1 METEILIT
9 VGIIL
14 VLLVLSAFFSGAE
27 TSLTAASI
35 PRMHTLARQGD
46 RRAKLVNEL
55 WSRKERLIGAILL
68 GNNLVNIMASALA
81 TGLLIGLF
89 GDAGVAYATVIMT
102 FLVLV
107 FAEVLPKTYA
117 IHHADRLA
125 LGVAPILKVMVV
137 VLFPITHTL
146 HVLVRGTLKLFGIEM
161 SASLSPEHSEEEL
174 RGAIDLHAGE
184 GKEVRHERAMLRS
197 ILDLADVEVSEI
209 ITHRKQVSSIDV
221 SLPAAEIVSAVLESP
236 HTRLPLWRDE
246 PDNIL
251 GVLHAKA
258 LLRAVQAQPG
268 DLGKLDVLAIA
279 IAPWFIPESTDLL
292 SQLQAFRARHEHF
305 AIVVDEY
312 GEVLG
317 IVTLEDI
324 LEEIVGEIADEHDVV
339 IEGVK
344 VQQDGSIVVD
354 GTVTIRDLN
363 RQFEWQ
369 LPDEEAA
376 TAAGLVLHEARR
388 IPEVGQAFVFHGF
401 RFEILGR
408 QRNQITSIKVRP
420 LDAGAVPRADAGPE
434 TEVPDSDHAG

>member
-1 METEILIT
+1 
-9 VGIIL
+9 
-14 VLLVLSAFFSGAE
+14 
-27 TSLTAASI
+27 
-35 PRMHTLARQGD
+35 
-46 RRAKLVNEL
+46 LVNQL
-55 WSRKERLIGAILL
+55 WARKERLIGAILL

-89 GDAGVAYATVIMT
+89 GNAGVAYATVVMT
-102 FLVLV
+102 LLVLV

-125 LGVAPILKVMVV
+125 LGAAPILRIMVI

-161 SASLSPEHSEEEL
+161 SATLSPEQSEEEL

-184 GKEVRHERAMLRS
+184 GEEERHERAMLRS

-209 ITHRKQVSSIDV
+209 ITHRKQVISIDV
-221 SLPAAEIVSAVLESP
+221 SLPPAEIVSAVMDSP
-236 HTRLPLWRDE
+236 HTRLPLWRDD

-268 DLGKLDVLAIA
+268 ELDKLDVLTVAIP
-279 IAPWFIPESTDLL
+279 PWFIPESTDLL

-344 VQQDGSIVVD
+344 VQKDGSIVVD
-354 GTVTIRDLN
+354 GAVTIRDLN

-408 QRNQITSIKVRP
+408 QRNQITSIKVLP
-420 LDAGAVPRADAGPE
+420 IDQGAEPSTDAEAEPSAAD
-434 TEVPDSDHAG
+434 S

>member
-9 VGIIL
+9 IGIIL
-14 VLLVLSAFFSGAE
+14 LLLVLSAFFSGAE

-46 RRAKLVNEL
+46 HRAELVNEL
-55 WSRKERLIGAILL
+55 WARKERLIGAILL

-89 GDAGVAYATVIMT
+89 GDAGVAYATVVMT
-102 FLVLV
+102 LMVLV

-125 LGVAPILKVMVV
+125 LGAAPLLRVMVV

-146 HVLVRGTLKLFGIEM
+146 HMLVRGTLKLFGVEM
-161 SASLSPEHSEEEL
+161 SATLSPEQSEEEL

-184 GKEVRHERAMLRS
+184 GEEVRHERAMLRS

-221 SLPAAEIVSAVLESP
+221 NLPPAEIVNAVMDSP
-236 HTRLPLWRDE
+236 HTRLPLWRDD

-258 LLRAVQAQPG
+258 LLRAVQGQPG
-268 DLGKLDVLAIA
+268 DLAELDVLTIA
-279 IAPWFIPESTDLL
+279 IPPWFIPESTDLL

-344 VQQDGSIVVD
+344 LQKDGSIVVD
-354 GTVTIRDLN
+354 GAVTIRDLN

-369 LPDEEAA
+369 LPDDEAA

-388 IPEVGQAFVFHGF
+388 IPEVGQAFVFHNF

-408 QRNQITSIKVRP
+408 QRNQITSIKVLR
-420 LDAGAVPRADAGPE
+420 LGKDEGG
-434 TEVPDSDHAG
+434 G

>member
-1 METEILIT
+1 METDILLTI
-9 VGIIL
+9 GAIL
-14 VLLVLSAFFSGAE
+14 ALLVLSAFFSGSE
-27 TSLTAASI
+27 TSLTASSVL
-35 PRMHTLARQGD
+35 RMHTLARQGNQ
-46 RRAKLVNEL
+46 RAELVNDL
-55 WSRKERLIGAILL
+55 WAQKERLIGAILF

-89 GDAGVAYATVIMT
+89 GDAGVVYATIIMT
-102 FLVLV
+102 LLVLV

-125 LGVAPILKVMVV
+125 LAAAPILRVV
-137 VLFPITHTL
+137 VFVLFPITHTL
-146 HVLVRGTLKLFGIEM
+146 HMLVRGTFKVFGIEM
-161 SASLSPEHSEEEL
+161 SASLSPEQSEEEL
-174 RGAIDLHAGE
+174 RGAIDLHAGDGE
-184 GKEVRHERAMLRS
+184 EMRHERAMLRS

-221 SLPAAEIVSAVLESP
+221 GLKSAEIVNAVIESP

-246 PDNIL
+246 PDNIVA
-251 GVLHAKA
+251 VLHAKA
-258 LLRAVQAQPG
+258 LLRAIQSQPG
-268 DLGKLDVLAIA
+268 DIDGLDVLAIA
-279 IAPWFIPESTDLL
+279 NPPWFIPETTDLL

-344 VQQDGSIVVD
+344 LQKDGSIMVD
-354 GTVTIRDLN
+354 GAVTIRDLN

-369 LPDEEAA
+369 LPDAEAA
-376 TAAGLVLHEARR
+376 TVAGLVLHEARR

-401 RFEILGR
+401 HFEILGR
-408 QRNQITSIKVRP
+408 QRNQITSIKIKPVAVGAEP
-420 LDAGAVPRADAGPE
+420 SAKAVPEAEENA
-434 TEVPDSDHAG
+434 PDG